1 MTKVSNFLNLF
12 ICMFLLK
19 QSLLIILTESFII
32 KEIDRI
38 RLDHENLINEN

>member
-1 MTKVSNFLNLF
+1 ML
-12 ICMFLLK
+12 LLK

-38 RLDHENLINEN
+38 RLDHENLINENWGKGKRPPISS